1 MDPSTHLIDYTLDTC
16 LEIEAYKNV
25 TKIKYDISAHFG
37 VHGPQV
43 MSPPVL
49 EEELFYS
56 FNLWETD

>member
-43 MSPPVL
+43 MSPCFRRRAL
-49 EEELFYS
+49 L
-56 FNLWETD
+56 